1 MRPFKSIRWRVISC
15 TAICVAVVGIAS
27 NLYIYKYLN
36 GIISEK
42 MYHID
47 ELNRQSISR
56 QLNSRLSDAT
66 SLTLQ
71 CANFSLLQS
80 MADQRHFYRNNYP
93 SSFLTA
99 QQIMGNAISASRM
112 HPYLNKMFLYD
123 RDSLLIEANEQNHYG
138 RLSDRSELISK
149 PYYDQLLH
157 SSLSGGRLQLV
168 PSSLSDSESS
178 VPCFVSLQPVTRGP
192 ARDTNAW
199 LYTEFSLQLVT
210 DILDD
215 YLPSGVYFLAGPND
229 VILPSNLSLADFS
242 DIALDE
248 LRNNDTFV
256 LDGDT
261 WRAVSSPLADFPEMQ
276 LFSCV
281 NESALLLDN
290 QKVFHTVLVV
300 LAGSLAA
307 GLIITILMSH
317 MLTKPILRLTERIRQ
332 ISENDFSFDPSIEKG
347 SDEIASIGR
356 VVNEMTLSVQHLLNE
371 TQSQAEQKRKI
382 ELAMLQSQVNPHF
395 LYNTLDSIQWMAV
408 IQKNPGIQQMARSLS
423 NLLKHMAKG
432 YNHKIPL
439 TEELNLLNDYLG
451 IMSIRYMDT
460 FDFVNDIPEKFFS
473 YQIIK
478 LTLQPLVENA
488 IFHGIEPT
496 GRFGTIH
503 LYAEEDG
510 NDLLITVE
518 DDGQGMDE
526 ATIHRVLTQHPQ
538 TNHSAMNGIGVSNVN
553 ERLRLVYG
561 EGYGLTVQSEVGKY
575 TRMTVRIPKEETK

>member
-1 MRPFKSIRWRVISC
+1 MHPFKSIRWRVISC

-47 ELNRQSISR
+47 ELNRQAISR
-56 QLNSRLSDAT
+56 QLDSRLSDAT
-66 SLTLQ
+66 ALSLQ
-71 CANFSLLQS
+71 CANFSSLQS
-80 MADQRHFYRNNYP
+80 MADQRQFSGTN
-93 SSFLTA
+93 SLTA
-99 QQIMGNAISASRM
+99 QQTMGTAILASPI

-123 RDSLLIEANEQNHYG
+123 HNQLLIEANQQHHNG
-138 RLSDRSELISK
+138 SLDDRVSLISK
-149 PYYDQLLH
+149 PYYTELLE
-157 SSLSGGRLQLV
+157 SSLNGGRLQIV
-168 PSSLSDSESS
+168 PAS
-178 VPCFVSLQPVTRGP
+178 VSNNQAGPCLVSLQAVTRGP
-192 ARDTNAW
+192 AQNSRVW
-199 LYTEFSLQLVT
+199 LYTEFSIDMVT

-215 YLPSGVYFLAGPND
+215 YLPSGFYFLRGPNN
-229 VILPSNLSLADFS
+229 VILPRDLSLEDLSHIDLSTLKS
-242 DIALDE
+242 D
-248 LRNNDTFV
+248 DTFS
-256 LDGDT
+256 LGGDT
-261 WRAVSSPLADFPEMQ
+261 WRVVSSPLTNFPEMQ

-317 MLTKPILRLTERIRQ
+317 MLTKPILRLTDRIRR

-347 SDEIASIGR
+347 SDEIANIGC
-356 VVNEMTLSVQHLLNE
+356 VVNEMTLSVRHLLDE
-371 TQSQAEQKRKI
+371 TRTQAEQKRKI

-439 TEELNLLNDYLG
+439 SEELSLLNDYLG

-460 FDFVNDIPEKFFS
+460 FDFINDIPEEFLS
-473 YQIIK
+473 YPIIK

-496 GRFGTIH
+496 GRFGTIR
-503 LYAEEDG
+503 LSAEEEG

-538 TNHSAMNGIGVSNVN
+538 NNHGAMNGIGVSNVN
-553 ERLRLVYG
+553 ERLHLVYG
-561 EGYGLTVQSEVGKY
+561 EGYGLTVRSEPGKY